1 LPVAKGATADTLRA
15 MPKGVTC
22 TPARRVEGRI
32 MKVLYILLI
41 LIVVIVAIGW
51 FVARNRHQATEEL
64 PAGGAPDALGNGS
77 STAPP
82 DDITAAT
89 LDAALLEPEP
99 AAEESPP
106 PPEPVPAA
114 SPASQVVAET
124 VPPMEPDSVAEP
136 LPEPEPIVE
145 PEPPA
150 EPEPVIEP
158 VPPPEPEPE
167 PFQVD
172 APAFE
177 AGTEPAGVE
186 PAVHAEA
193 ESSRPGHLADRE
205 SDSEPVNT
213 TQGDPLAS
221 DAAVP
226 TSSVVGEA
234 EVPAEHLDPHA
245 GWEHPEDT
253 AVHADP
259 ESGLYHTPDSPGFN
273 NVGQGAVDFDSEEAA
288 QKAGFT
294 RWDQPT

>member
-1 LPVAKGATADTLRA
+1 
-15 MPKGVTC
+15 
-22 TPARRVEGRI
+22 

-41 LIVVIVAIGW
+41 LIVVIAAIGW
-51 FVARNRHQATEEL
+51 FVARNRHQTPEEL
-64 PAGGAPDALGNGS
+64 PAGGTPDALENGS
-77 STAPP
+77 SATPP
-82 DDITAAT
+82 DDISTAT

-99 AAEESPP
+99 AA
-106 PPEPVPAA
+106 A
-114 SPASQVVAET
+114 SPAPQVVAET
-124 VPPMEPDSVAEP
+124 VPPMEPESVSEP
-136 LPEPEPIVE
+136 LPEPDPIVE

-167 PFQVD
+167 PFQPD
-172 APAFE
+172 APADEPAFE

-186 PAVHAEA
+186 PAAHAET
-193 ESSRPGHLADRE
+193 EPSEPGHHADHE
-205 SDSEPVNT
+205 SNSEPVNT

-221 DAAVP
+221 DAAAP
-226 TSSVVGEA
+226 TSSVVGES

-273 NVGQGAVDFDSEEAA
+273 NVGEDAVDFDSEEAA
-288 QKAGFT
+288 QEAGFT
-294 RWDQPT
+294 RWDQPN